1 MTDHD
6 PKLTGRLHED
16 KPRRPRPDLSQHRTR
31 LLALARRPQ
40 IVVPVALVLGALTG
54 AAVVAAVTP
63 ASTATSEYQ
72 ALEGRLDR
80 AVEAKE
86 EDIAEQRD
94 QIRDLRVEKGKL
106 ESAANDVEKQQEAAD
121 ARDAELASRESA
133 VGAAEAAKKANEF
146 GPGVHLVGTDI
157 QPGQYRNA
165 GTADCYWARLS
176 STSGDFGSILANDN
190 VDGQAIVTIA
200 ASDAAFTSSRCGTW
214 TKIG

>member
-1 MTDHD
+1 M
-6 PKLTGRLHED
+6 
-16 KPRRPRPDLSQHRTR
+16 
-31 LLALARRPQ
+31 
-40 IVVPVALVLGALTG
+40 
-54 AAVVAAVTP
+54 
-63 ASTATSEYQ
+63 
-72 ALEGRLDR
+72 
-80 AVEAKE
+80 EAKD

-106 ESAANDVEKQQEAAD
+106 ETAANDVEKQQEAAD
-121 ARDAELASRESA
+121 ARDAELASRETA